1 MGCCRRTL
9 LVEQDPRAMEPGQ
22 GRTRRLQ
29 IGIGDRWLA
38 GGPAAQRAAVKRSA
52 SRLVLLLALAPAVRA
67 APPYLGPDGSPLPF
81 RTEEEVLEFLR
92 EATVV
97 SLEDVSVGTARTKK
111 VLLEGN
117 GVRTHASFRHVY
129 KHVEVGSW
137 GFVDSYQSEVA
148 AYELSRLLGLDRVP
162 PTVVRRVRRKRGSL
176 QLWIEGSMTDA
187 DRRHRGL
194 TPPDPSSFE
203 AQLAILGVFDNL
215 IANGDRNPGNLV
227 IDAAWR
233 VWFIDHTRSFSGHRE
248 LRYPERITGCERR
261 LWEKVRTVPASEIRA
276 RLRPHTGPYLTALLE
291 RRALLIEEIE
301 RQIAERGEA
310 AVLFDLE

>member
-1 MGCCRRTL
+1 M
-9 LVEQDPRAMEPGQ
+9 
-22 GRTRRLQ
+22 
-29 IGIGDRWLA
+29 
-38 GGPAAQRAAVKRSA
+38 KRSA
-52 SRLVLLLALAPAVRA
+52 SLLALLLALAPAVRA
-67 APPYLGPDGSPLPF
+67 APPFLGPDGSPLPF

-97 SLEDVSVGTARTKK
+97 SLQDVSVGTARTKK

-117 GVRTHASFRHVY
+117 GVRAHASFRHVY
-129 KHVEVGSW
+129 KHVDVGSW

-176 QLWIEGSMTDA
+176 QLWIEGGITDA
-187 DRRHRGL
+187 ERRHLGL
-194 TPPDPSSFE
+194 VPPDPTSFE

-227 IDAAWR
+227 IDAAWK

-248 LRYPERITGCERR
+248 LRHPERITGCERR
-261 LWEKVRTVPASEIRA
+261 LWEKLRTIPASEIGA